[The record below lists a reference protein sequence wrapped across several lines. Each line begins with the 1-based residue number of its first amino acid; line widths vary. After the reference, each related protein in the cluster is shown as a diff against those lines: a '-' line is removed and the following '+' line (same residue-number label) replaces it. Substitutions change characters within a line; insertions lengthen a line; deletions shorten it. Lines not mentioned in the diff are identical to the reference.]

1 MLNPRRVTFFA
12 PAVFLILACSGPA
25 AQQSTPKDAEALQKE
40 VEALKAK
47 QAEMQKSLDEV
58 REFLTAATGGRFGAP
73 SLVGT
78 SVDLSGAQTN
88 GQASAPVTIVE
99 IADYH
104 CPFCRRHVQQTQP
117 KLYETY
123 VNTGKVRHVFL
134 HYPIAQLHP
143 DAEKSHEAAMCAAD
157 QRKFWTFHAKLFET
171 PLETVAQLE
180 DLAKKEGL
188 DTAAFTKCLESGQHA
203 AEIKASIE
211 RIRKMNINGTP
222 MFLVGRTPSG
232 SEPMKVAHVIE
243 GAMPFEAFSAAIDD
257 VASGKSE
264 TK

>member
-1 MLNPRRVTFFA
+1 MLNRRRVMLVA
-12 PAVFLILACSGPA
+12 PFVFLILACTGPS
-25 AQQSTPKDAEALQKE
+25 AQQSSPKDAEALQKE

-78 SVDLSGAQTN
+78 TVDLSGSQAN
-88 GQASAPVTIVE
+88 GQATAPVTIVE

-123 VNTGKVRHVFL
+123 VDTGKARHVFL

-143 DAEKSHEAAMCAAD
+143 DAQKSHEAAMCAAD
-157 QRKFWTFHAKLFET
+157 QGKFWTFHAKLFES

-180 DLAKKEGL
+180 DLAKKSGL
-188 DTAAFTKCLESGQHA
+188 DGAAFAKCLESGQHTQQV
-203 AEIKASIE
+203 KASIE
-211 RIRKMNINGTP
+211 RIQKMNINGTP
-222 MFLVGRTPSG
+222 MFFVGRTPSG
-232 SEPMKVAHVIE
+232 SEPMKIAHVIE
-243 GAMPFEAFSAAIDD
+243 GAQPFDAFKAAIDD
-257 VASGKSE
+257 VAAGK
-264 TK
+264 